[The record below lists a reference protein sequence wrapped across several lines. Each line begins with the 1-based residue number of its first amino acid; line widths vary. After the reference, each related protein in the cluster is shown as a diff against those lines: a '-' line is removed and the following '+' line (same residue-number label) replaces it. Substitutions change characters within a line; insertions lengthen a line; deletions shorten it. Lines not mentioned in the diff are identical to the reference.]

1 MTTQFD
7 ARILMMPLV
16 RDLPLFPLD
25 LVLYPDQ
32 TLQMYIV
39 EEPYREM
46 VERCI
51 DRKEPF
57 GVVYS
62 REGKIA
68 QIGSLAWI
76 RQVVSRYE
84 SGMINVFVRGGDRFQ
99 VVDVYHNHP
108 YLTADVETIQE
119 ADEVPN
125 NADKERAITQ
135 HMRFLELSGKQ
146 VRPGIYQNQKYVSFV
161 LATDA
166 GLTVEQMQQVL
177 EMQSENGR
185 LSFLTGHFET
195 VLPQVQEVEATRR
208 KVQSNGH
215 FDEET
220 GEEGSGEE
228 ERERE

>member
-1 MTTQFD
+1 
-7 ARILMMPLV
+7 MMPLV

-32 TLQMYIV
+32 SLQLYIV
-39 EEPYREM
+39 EERYREM
-46 VERCI
+46 AQRCI
-51 DRKEPF
+51 DRKEAF

-76 RQVVSRYE
+76 RQVVSRHE
-84 SGMINVFVRGGDRFQ
+84 SGLINLLVRGGDRFR
-99 VVDVYHNHP
+99 VLDVYHNKA

-119 ADEVPN
+119 AEEDPN
-125 NADKERAITQ
+125 TADKERAITQ

-161 LATDA
+161 LATGA

-177 EMQSENGR
+177 EMESENGR
-185 LSFLTGHFET
+185 LSFLTSHFEAL
-195 VLPQVQEVEATRR
+195 LPRVQEVEATRR

-215 FDEET
+215 FDEEP
-220 GEEGSGEE
+220 GDENSGEE
-228 ERERE
+228 EQKRE